1 MMLILTVGL
10 ENTIRDNLAV
20 LAETM
25 GHNIIHCDNFDA
37 CADVLRGQLCDLAI
51 YNLSSRK
58 KDDWPSVRELN
69 HLSGSP
75 DIMAVV
81 EEGDTE
87 SAEYAVQNGSWDI
100 IYIPYSE
107 ATVKVSIN
115 RCLYHRRAR
124 HSQENIDNI
133 KRDGIIGDSPLLE
146 RCLHQ
151 MSTVAKSDS
160 SVLVLGETGTGKE
173 LFARAIHENSNR
185 AGHPLIVVD
194 CTNLPPT
201 LAESI
206 LFGHAR
212 GSFTGAVESAEG
224 LFKQAD
230 KGTIFLDEIGELDLN
245 IQKSL
250 LRVIQERRF
259 RPLSA
264 KKEVECDFRIIA
276 ATNRDLEAMVQEG
289 LFRQDLYH
297 RINTRTIVLPSLRDR
312 KEDIPQLAAHYT
324 EKFCENLGCEKKEIA
339 AETIEAFKLYP
350 WAGNIRELVNVIHAT
365 VLNGIAERRLY
376 PQHLPE
382 EIRLFLI
389 RSKVT
394 SQDLL
399 NNATAHMRAMSLQN
413 RHHTVEPA
421 VQSQLH
427 ANSRPAM
434 AGALPHGQRTASGA
448 AFNDSRVSASS
459 DSSGFAFAR
468 YNSLPT
474 LKQVR
479 EEIVTKME
487 HGYLSELIRRCDG
500 SFNTAQQLSGLSRA
514 RLYELL
520 QKHSL
525 SIG

>member
-1 MMLILTVGL
+1 MALILTVGL
-10 ENTIRDNLAV
+10 NTATRDNLAI
-20 LAETM
+20 LAETL
-25 GHNIIHCDNFDA
+25 GHSIVHTDNHDK
-37 CADVLRGQLCDLAI
+37 CPEVLDGKECDLAI
-51 YNLSSRK
+51 YALHSSQKEHWPTLRNLA
-58 KDDWPSVRELN
+58 
-69 HLSGSP
+69 HLPGSP
-75 DIMAVV
+75 DILSVV
-81 EEGDTE
+81 EDGDTE
-87 SAEYAVQNGSWDI
+87 AAEYAVQSGSWDI
-100 IYIPYSE
+100 IYIPYSVE
-107 ATVKVSIN
+107 TVKVSIN
-115 RCLYHRRAR
+115 RCLYHRIAR
-124 HSQENIDNI
+124 HAQNNIDDI
-133 KRDGIIGDSPLLE
+133 KRTGIIGDSPMLE
-146 RCLHQ
+146 RCLRQ
-151 MSTVAKSDS
+151 MSIVAKSDS
-160 SVLVLGETGTGKE
+160 SVLILGETGTGKE
-173 LFARAIHENSNR
+173 LFARAVHENSNR
-185 AGHPLIVVD
+185 AAHPLIVVD

-206 LFGHAR
+206 LFGHAK

-289 LFRQDLYH
+289 RFRQDLYH

-324 EKFCENLGCEKKEIA
+324 ELFCSNLGCEPKEMA
-339 AETIEAFKLYP
+339 AETIEAFKLYH
-350 WAGNIRELVNVIHAT
+350 WTGNIRELVNVVHAT

-389 RSKVT
+389 RSKIT

-399 NNATAHMRAMSLQN
+399 NNASVHLVRTDNGTM
-413 RHHTVEPA
+413 
-421 VQSQLH
+421 
-427 ANSRPAM
+427 
-434 AGALPHGQRTASGA
+434 ALPPQKGNGGA
-448 AFNDSRVSASS
+448 APGAFYQNSNIPNTGSPVNS
-459 DSSGFAFAR
+459 DLNPNFPDGRLDKKDETFEFAD
-468 YNSLPT
+468 YSSLPT
-474 LKQVR
+474 LKQIR
-479 EEIVTKME
+479 EEIVSKME

-500 SFNTAQQLSGLSRA
+500 SFNVAQQLSGLSRA

-525 SIG
+525 SI

>member
-1 MMLILTVGL
+1 MVLLLTVGL
-10 ENTIRDNLAV
+10 ENTTRDNLAI
-20 LAETM
+20 LAETL
-25 GHNIIHCDNFDA
+25 GHSIVHSDSFDG
-37 CADVLRGQLCDLAI
+37 CIDVLDGRNCDIAI
-51 YNLSSRK
+51 YSLKSLQK
-58 KDDWPSVRELN
+58 EEWPNVRSLV
-69 HLSGSP
+69 HLPGSP
-75 DIMAVV
+75 DILAVV
-81 EEGDTE
+81 DEGDTE
-87 SAEYAVQNGSWDI
+87 AAEYAVQSGSWDI
-100 IYIPYSE
+100 IYIPY
-107 ATVKVSIN
+107 ADDAVKISIN
-115 RCLYHRRAR
+115 RCLYHRIAR
-124 HSQENIDNI
+124 HSQQSIDDI
-133 KRDGIIGDSPLLE
+133 RREGIIGDSPLLE
-146 RCLHQ
+146 RCLRQ

-185 AGHPLIVVD
+185 AAHPLIVVD
-194 CTNLPPT
+194 CTNLPAT

-276 ATNRDLEAMVQEG
+276 ATNRDLETMVQEG

-297 RINTRTIVLPSLRDR
+297 RINTRTIVLPTLRDR
-312 KEDIPQLAAHYT
+312 KEDIPLLTGHYT
-324 EKFCENLGCEKKEIA
+324 ERFCENLGCENKEMA

-350 WAGNIRELVNVIHAT
+350 WAGNIRELVNVVHAT

-394 SQDLL
+394 SQDLV
-399 NNATAHMRAMSLQN
+399 NNATAFMRAQALQQN
-413 RHHTVEPA
+413 RGNEAEAAYQQPEPEA
-421 VQSQLH
+421 YMHAPIPVGQEIASQH
-427 ANSRPAM
+427 A
-434 AGALPHGQRTASGA
+434 AGASVAMQPGQRG
-448 AFNDSRVSASS
+448 SS
-459 DSSGFAFAR
+459 DFVFSR
-468 YNSLPT
+468 YSSLPT

-479 EEIVTKME
+479 EEVVSKME
-487 HGYLSELIRRCDG
+487 HGYLSELIQRCDG
-500 SFNTAQQLSGLSRA
+500 SFGTAQKLSGLSRA

>member
-1 MMLILTVGL
+1 MALLLTVGL
-10 ENTIRDNLAV
+10 NTTTRDNLAI
-20 LAETM
+20 LAETL
-25 GHNIIHCDNFDA
+25 GHSIIHTDSYDKCIVALGGQNCDI
-37 CADVLRGQLCDLAI
+37 AI
-51 YNLSSRK
+51 YGLQSSQ
-58 KDDWPSVRELN
+58 KDGWPSMRSLP
-69 HLSGSP
+69 HLPGSP
-75 DIMAVV
+75 DVLAVV
-81 EEGDTE
+81 EDGDTE
-87 SAEYAVQNGSWDI
+87 AAEYAVQSGSWDI
-100 IYIPYSE
+100 IYIPYSVE
-107 ATVKVSIN
+107 AVKISIN
-115 RCLYHRRAR
+115 RCLYHRIAR
-124 HSQENIDNI
+124 NAQHNIDNI
-133 KRDGIIGDSPLLE
+133 KRTGIIGDSPLLE
-146 RCLHQ
+146 RCLRQ
-151 MSTVAKSDS
+151 MNIVAKSDS
-160 SVLVLGETGTGKE
+160 SVLILGETGTGKE
-173 LFARAIHENSNR
+173 LFARAVHENSTR
-185 AGHPLIVVD
+185 AAHPLIVVD

-212 GSFTGAVESAEG
+212 GSFTGAVESTDG

-264 KKEVECDFRIIA
+264 KREVECDFRIIA

-289 LFRQDLYH
+289 RFRQDLYH

-324 EKFCENLGCEKKEIA
+324 ELFCNNLGCEPKEMA
-339 AETIEAFKLYP
+339 AETIEAFKLYH
-350 WAGNIRELVNVIHAT
+350 WTGNIRELVNVVHAT

-399 NNATAHMRAMSLQN
+399 NNATAHIQ
-413 RHHTVEPA
+413 T
-421 VQSQLH
+421 Q
-427 ANSRPAM
+427 
-434 AGALPHGQRTASGA
+434 ALRSSGASGISGQSA
-448 AFNDSRVSASS
+448 AGLGGINPANQDGNLNKQENTPVLMDFSALMSS
-459 DSSGFAFAR
+459 IPGG
-468 YNSLPT
+468 LPT
-474 LKQVR
+474 LRQVR
-479 EEIVTKME
+479 EEVVGKME
-487 HGYLSELIRRCDG
+487 HGYLSRLIQCCNGNFSD
-500 SFNTAQQLSGLSRA
+500 AQHLSGLSRA

-525 SIG
+525 SI